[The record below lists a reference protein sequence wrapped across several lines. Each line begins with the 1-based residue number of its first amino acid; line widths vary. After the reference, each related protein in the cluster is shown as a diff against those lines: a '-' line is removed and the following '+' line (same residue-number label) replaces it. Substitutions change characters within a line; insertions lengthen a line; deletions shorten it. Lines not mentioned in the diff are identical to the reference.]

1 MSLKAKLFSSIAAF
15 ALVAC
20 LLIVGVFAVSPANVN
35 MGGSITFTAKDVLA
49 TISGSVTN
57 IAESTTGLEEKIVF
71 TEATVSDTNS
81 DWSGLAWN
89 FSSKQD
95 VELTITVHND
105 STERAFSAK
114 ITAPTD
120 TADDNVKISTAY
132 QTAASWTGEG
142 TAIIAGQSANVASV
156 DAEGTLL
163 IRVTFHIEN
172 AGKEVNGANWTLGL
186 ELVDEVAAAE
196 ESA

>member
-49 TISGSVTN
+49 TISGSVAG

-71 TEATVSDTNS
+71 TEDTVSGTNS

-89 FSSKQD
+89 FSGKED
-95 VELTITVHND
+95 VVLTITVHND
-105 STERAFSAK
+105 SAERAFSAA

-132 QTAASWTGEG
+132 QTAASWDGEG
-142 TAIIAGQSANVASV
+142 TAITAGQTANVASV
-156 DAEGTLL
+156 AAEGTLL

-172 AGKEVNGANWTLGL
+172 AGEQVNDVNWSLGL
-186 ELVDEVAAAE
+186 ALEDEVAAAE

>member
-57 IAESTTGLEEKIVF
+57 IAESTTGLEDSIKF
-71 TEATVSDTNS
+71 TEDTVSDTNS
-81 DWSGLAWN
+81 DWSNLTWN

-95 VELTITVHND
+95 VVLTITVHND
-105 STERAFSAK
+105 STERAFSAA

-132 QTAASWTGEG
+132 QLAASWDGEG
-142 TAIIAGQSANVASV
+142 TAITTSETVNVPLNS
-156 DAEGTLL
+156 TLL
-163 IRVTFHIEN
+163 IKVTFHIEN
-172 AGKEVNGANWTLGL
+172 AGEEVDGVNWSLGL
-186 ELVDEVAAAE
+186 VLEDEVAAAE
-196 ESA
+196 

>member
-57 IAESTTGLEEKIVF
+57 IAESTTGLEKPIKF
-71 TEATVSDTNS
+71 DANTESGSATNES
-81 DWSGLAWN
+81 WKGLAWN
-89 FSSKQD
+89 FSGKQD
-95 VELTITVHND
+95 VVLTITVHND
-105 STERAFSAK
+105 STERAFSAA

-142 TAIIAGQSANVASV
+142 TAITAGDTANVPSV
-156 DAEGTLL
+156 AAEGTLL

-172 AGKEVNGANWTLGL
+172 TGEKVDRANWTLGL
-186 ELVDEVAAAE
+186 VLEDEFAAA
-196 ESA
+196 